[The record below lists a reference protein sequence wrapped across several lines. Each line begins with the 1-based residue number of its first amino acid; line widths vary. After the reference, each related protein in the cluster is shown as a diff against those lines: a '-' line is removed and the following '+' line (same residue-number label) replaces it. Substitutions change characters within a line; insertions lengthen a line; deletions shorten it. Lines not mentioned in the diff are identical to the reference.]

1 VHRYYQQI
9 FMATYETIFL
19 QPETVLSLVGM
30 IWLFLFFERMDFFF
44 LLLYLVLLLQLSL
57 KSLYWAL
64 KVIIEMSSL
73 S

>member
-1 VHRYYQQI
+1 
-9 FMATYETIFL
+9 MATYETIFL